1 MKKLIGFDIDGV
13 LADFVH
19 PFGKLAEEMF
29 GIRARS
35 AGAQQQ
41 WRFNSLTDEQER
53 ELWDRIDGDPLG
65 LFWENL
71 PLLVTPGELADMDAL
86 RSEGYMFIFVTSRH
100 SKAKYATER
109 WLGDRGFVGGLHMM
123 KHKAPYLAELENL
136 RAFIDDSP
144 AHLNAMHETG
154 VNAYARDWP
163 YNREIAGTV
172 PRVGSVGEYLY
183 QVAG

>member
-1 MKKLIGFDIDGV
+1 MKNLIGFDIDGV

-19 PFGKLAEEMF
+19 PFNKMAEEMF

-41 WRFNSLTDEQER
+41 WRFDRLTDDQER
-53 ELWDRIDGDPLG
+53 EVWDRIDMLG
-65 LFWENL
+65 TFWEGL
-71 PLLVTPGELADMDAL
+71 PLLITPGELTDMDAL
-86 RSEGYMFIFVTSRH
+86 RSEGYVFTFVTSRH

-109 WLGDRGFVGGLHMM
+109 WLDSHGFVGEFHMM
-123 KHKAPYLAELENL
+123 KHKAPYLAQLEHL
-136 RAFIDDSP
+136 LSFIDDSP
-144 AHLNAMHETG
+144 IHLAAMHSAN

-163 YNREIAGTV
+163 YNRDIAGQI
-172 PRVGSVGEYLY
+172 PRVGSVGEYLH